1 MPLKS
6 NIDTKY
12 MNMMGLVHVSL
23 FKYGYF
29 GYHVKFPGEKPR
41 VFFMRN
47 VSKMVQL
54 SVYSQKCV
62 ISPDNANGYR

>member
-1 MPLKS
+1 MAILGIML
-6 NIDTKY
+6 N
-12 MNMMGLVHVSL
+12 L
-23 FKYGYF
+23 
-29 GYHVKFPGEKPR
+29 GEKPR